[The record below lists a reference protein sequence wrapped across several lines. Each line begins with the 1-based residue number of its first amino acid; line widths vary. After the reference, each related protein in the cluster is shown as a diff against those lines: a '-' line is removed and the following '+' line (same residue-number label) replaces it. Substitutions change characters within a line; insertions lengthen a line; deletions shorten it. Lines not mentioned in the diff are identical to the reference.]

1 MRPDSTAGDES
12 RKEKEKRLMNDDLRG
27 QYENY
32 PYPPRDPADEAKRLI
47 AGSPSHICE
56 IEHHILGG
64 VRNTAE
70 PYRIL
75 VAGGG
80 TGDATVMLAAQHAAA
95 GIDAE
100 IVHLDIS
107 EASSAIAEARIKARG
122 LTNTKFIHGAIETIA
137 GQGLGTFDYIDCCG
151 VLHHLEDP
159 VAGLKALRE
168 ALNPGGGIG
177 LMVYAPLGR
186 TGVYHA
192 QAMLQMIAGDAPDPE
207 RISAARQLLGELP
220 DTNWLKRN
228 PYVGDHLNQGDAG
241 IYDLLLHRRDRAYSV
256 PELAALVQQGGMR
269 PVNFIDPARYEPSV
283 YLTAADLVKGAAGL
297 NWVQRCAFAE
307 LLAGN
312 MKTHILYVVR
322 DDNKT
327 STIAVP
333 DTADTIP
340 VMRDNDGPSLGAQIK
355 PGMSLKVDMAGVKI
369 SLPLP
374 DLAGPVLMLI
384 DGERSLADIH
394 AELQSTAKPAPDWE
408 TFKAQFDQLFSS
420 LYGLSRMFLKKPPK
434 QTTK

>member
-1 MRPDSTAGDES
+1 
-12 RKEKEKRLMNDDLRG
+12 MNDDLRG

-56 IEHHILGG
+56 IEHHIMGG
-64 VRNTAE
+64 VRNAAE
-70 PYRIL
+70 PRRIL

-100 IVHLDIS
+100 IIHLDIS
-107 EASSAIAEARIKARG
+107 EASSAIAKSRIDARG
-122 LTNTKFIHGAIETIA
+122 LTNTKFVHGAIEAIA
-137 GQGLGTFDYIDCCG
+137 ERDLGTFDYIDCCG

-159 VAGLKALRE
+159 VAGLKALRT
-168 ALNPGGGIG
+168 ALKPAGGLGM
-177 LMVYAPLGR
+177 MVYAPLGR

-192 QAMLQMIAGDAPDPE
+192 QAILQMIAGDLPDPD
-207 RISAARQLLGELP
+207 RISAARELLGELP

-228 PYVGDHLNQGDAG
+228 PYVGDHLNQGDSG
-241 IYDLLLHRRDRAYSV
+241 LYDLLLHRRDRAYSV

-269 PVNFIDPARYEPSV
+269 PVNFVDPARYEPSV
-283 YLTAADLVKGAAGL
+283 YLTSAELLKRTSGL

-312 MKTHILYVVR
+312 MKTHILYAVR

-327 STIAVP
+327 NSLATP
-333 DTADTIP
+333 DGADTIP
-340 VMRDNDGPSLGAQIK
+340 VMRDDDGQSLGVQIK

-374 DLAGPVLMLI
+374 QLAGPILMLI
-384 DGERSLADIH
+384 DGEKSLADIH
-394 AELQSTAKPAPDWE
+394 ADLQSSQKPAPGWDK
-408 TFKAQFDQLFSS
+408 FKEQFDQLFSS
-420 LYGLSRMFLKKPPK
+420 FYGLSRMFLKQPSK
-434 QTTK
+434 

>member
-1 MRPDSTAGDES
+1 
-12 RKEKEKRLMNDDLRG
+12 MNDDLRG

-32 PYPPRDPADEAKRLI
+32 PYPPRDPADEATRLI
-47 AGSPSHICE
+47 TGSPSHISE

-64 VRNTAE
+64 VRRSTA

-80 TGDATVMLAAQHAAA
+80 TGDATVMLAAQHAEA

-100 IVHLDIS
+100 VTHLDIS
-107 EASSAIAEARIKARG
+107 EASSAIAKARIDSRG
-122 LTNTKFIHGAIETIA
+122 LTNTTFIHGAIETIA
-137 GQGLGTFDYIDCCG
+137 ERNLGTFDYIDCCG

-159 VAGLKALRE
+159 VAGLRALRE
-168 ALNPGGGIG
+168 ALKPTGGLGM
-177 LMVYAPLGR
+177 MVYAPLGR

-207 RISAARQLLGELP
+207 RISAARELLGEMP
-220 DTNWLKRN
+220 DSNWLKRN
-228 PYVGDHLNQGDAG
+228 PHVSDHIDQGDSG

-256 PELAALVQQGGMR
+256 PELAGLIQQGGMR

-283 YLTAADLVKGAAGL
+283 YLSSAGLVKRTAGL

-312 MKTHILYVVR
+312 MKTHILYAVR
-322 DDNKT
+322 DDNQT
-327 STIAVP
+327 NTLAIP

-340 VMRDNDGPSLGAQIK
+340 VMRDDDGPSLGAQIK
-355 PGMSLKVDMAGVKI
+355 PGMSLKVDMEGVKL

-374 DLAGPVLMLI
+374 ELAAPMLLLI
-384 DGERSLADIH
+384 DGKRSLAQIH
-394 AELQSTAKPAPDWE
+394 VDLQSTRNPAPDWD
-408 TFKAQFDQLFSS
+408 TFKGQFDQLFSS
-420 LYGLSRMFLKKPPK
+420 FYGLSRMFLKKPAE
-434 QTTK
+434 